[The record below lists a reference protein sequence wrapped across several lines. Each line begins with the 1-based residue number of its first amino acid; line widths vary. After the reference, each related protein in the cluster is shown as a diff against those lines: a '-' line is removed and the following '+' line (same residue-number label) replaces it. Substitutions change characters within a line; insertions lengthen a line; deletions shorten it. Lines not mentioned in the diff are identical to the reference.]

1 MELDI
6 LERSDE
12 TWYWSFEIAWYIRKW
27 LC

>member
-12 TWYWSFEIAWYIRKW
+12 TWYCFLWDR
-27 LC
+27 LVH